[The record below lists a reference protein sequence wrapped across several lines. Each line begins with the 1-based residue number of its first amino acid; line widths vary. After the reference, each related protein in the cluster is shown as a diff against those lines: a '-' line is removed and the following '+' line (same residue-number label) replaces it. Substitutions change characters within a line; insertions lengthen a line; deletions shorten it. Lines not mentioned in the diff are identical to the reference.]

1 MKFIES
7 QDNRKQEKQDRT
19 SVKAE
24 LRDKVKKEL
33 DDLKKKKKKKS
44 VGKCREGS
52 VIANLKFLFEIE

>member
-1 MKFIES
+1 MES
-7 QDNRKQEKQDRT
+7 QDNRKQEKHDRT

-33 DDLKKKKKKKS
+33 DDLKKKKKS

>member
-7 QDNRKQEKQDRT
+7 KDNRKQNRA

-24 LRDKVKKEL
+24 LRDNVEKEL
-33 DDLKKKKKKKS
+33 YYLKKKKKRKS
-44 VGKCREGS
+44 QGS